1 MAKRRPNG
9 AGSITRRPDGTYEG
23 RVYVTTTEGLRK
35 RVSRYG
41 KTYDEVAEKIA
52 KLLEQESKGVPTP
65 DKTWKLDA
73 FLVYWLEEIIK
84 TTRRPTTF
92 DKYESMVRLYLTP
105 KLGKKAITR
114 LNVKDVRTFL
124 RQLRAEQVG
133 GSTVQEC
140 MKVLRN
146 ALNAAM
152 REELLLRNVVTL
164 VGIPSAESKEV
175 IPWSA
180 PEAIAFLRSARPHRL
195 YAAFVLAL
203 VLGLRRGELLGLR
216 WIDLDLGQGVAH
228 PRKQVQRQKG
238 KGLVLV
244 DLKTK
249 ASKGALP
256 LPLFCIEALG
266 ERRRLIELETARA
279 GRQWTDLDLVFST
292 ETGGLYDPDHFSQC
306 FHRRLK
312 RSGQRRVRLH
322 DTRHTCGSLLAWLGV
337 HPNDAQKILRHSN
350 IQTTLAIY
358 THVTTETQRAA
369 AAKISAKLRDGMDG
383 R

>member
-9 AGSITRRPDGTYEG
+9 AGSITRRADGTYHG
-23 RVYVTTTEGLRK
+23 RVYVTTTEGLTK

-52 KLLEQESKGVPTP
+52 KLLEHESKGVPTP
-65 DKTWKLDA
+65 DKTWKVGP
-73 FLVYWLEEIIK
+73 FLGYWLEEIVK
-84 TTRRPTTF
+84 TGKRPTTY
-92 DKYESMVRLYLTP
+92 DKYESMVRLYLAP
-105 KLGKKAITR
+105 KLGTKGLTR
-114 LNVKDVRTFL
+114 LNIKDVRTFL
-124 RQLRAEQVG
+124 RQMRAEHVG
-133 GSTVQEC
+133 ASTVQEC

-164 VGIPSAESKEV
+164 VGVPSASSKEI

-180 PEAIAFLRSARPHRL
+180 EEAIAFLRSARPHRL
-195 YAAFVLAL
+195 YAAFVMAL
-203 VLGLRRGELLGLR
+203 VLGLRRSELLGLR

-244 DLKTK
+244 DLKSK
-249 ASKGALP
+249 ASTGALP

-266 ERRRLIELETARA
+266 ERRQLLELEKAKA
-279 GRQWTDLDLVFST
+279 GESWTGLDMVFGT
-292 ETGGLYDPDHFSQC
+292 ENGGLYDPDHFSRC
-306 FHRRLK
+306 FQDRVK
-312 RSGQRRVRLH
+312 RSKQRRVRLH

-337 HPNDAQKILRHSN
+337 HPSDAQKILRHSQ

-369 AAKISAKLRDGMDG
+369 AAKISARLRDGMGG

>member
-65 DKTWKLDA
+65 DKTWKVGP
-73 FLVYWLEEIIK
+73 FLTYWLAEIAQPDV
-84 TTRRPTTF
+84 RPTSYA
-92 DKYESMVRLYLTP
+92 KYESMVRLYLVPRLGTKSLT
-105 KLGKKAITR
+105 KLGT
-114 LNVKDVRTFL
+114 KDVRAFRKGL
-124 RQLRAEQVG
+124 QRDGVG
-133 GSTVQEC
+133 GSTIQEC
-140 MKVLRN
+140 LKVLRN
-146 ALNAAM
+146 ALNSAM

-164 VGIPSAESKEV
+164 VGISSAETKEI

-180 PEAIAFLRSARPHRL
+180 QEAIAFLRSARPHRL

-216 WIDLDLGQGVAH
+216 WMDLDLGQGVMH
-228 PRKQVQRQKG
+228 PRKQVQRHKG
-238 KGLVLV
+238 KGLVHV

-256 LPLFCIEALG
+256 LPLFCVEALG
-266 ERRRLIELETARA
+266 ERRRLLALEKERA
-279 GRQWTDLDLVFST
+279 GEKWSELDLVFAT

-306 FHRRLK
+306 FQRRVK

-322 DTRHTCGSLLAWLGV
+322 DTRHTCSSLLAWLGV

-369 AAKISAKLRDGMDG
+369 AAKISAKLRDGMEG

>member
-52 KLLEQESKGVPTP
+52 KLLELESKGVPTP
-65 DKTWKLDA
+65 DKTWKIGP
-73 FLVYWLEEIIK
+73 FLTYWLDEVIK
-84 TTRRPTTF
+84 PLRRPKTY

-124 RQLRAEQVG
+124 RQIRAEG
-133 GSTVQEC
+133 AGESTVQEC

-146 ALNAAM
+146 ALNSAM
-152 REELLLRNVVTL
+152 REELLLRNVATL
-164 VGIPSAESKEV
+164 VGVPAAESKEI

-180 PEAIAFLRSARPHRL
+180 EEAVAFLRSARPHRL

-216 WIDLDLGQGVAH
+216 WIDLDFGQGVAH

-256 LPLFCIEALG
+256 LPLFCVEALR
-266 ERRRLIELETARA
+266 ERRTLLELEKARE
-279 GRQWTDLDLVFST
+279 GSSWTELDLVFST
-292 ETGGLYDPDHFSQC
+292 ESGGLYDPDHFSQC
-306 FHRRLK
+306 FQRRVK

-337 HPNDAQKILRHSN
+337 HPNDAQKILRHSQ

-369 AAKISAKLRDGMDG
+369 AAKISAKLRDGMEG

>member
-9 AGSITRRPDGTYEG
+9 AGSITRRKDGTYHG
-23 RVYVTTTEGLRK
+23 RVYVTTTAGVPK

-41 KTYDEVAEKIA
+41 KTYDEAAEKIA

-65 DKTWKLDA
+65 DKSWKVGP
-73 FLVYWLEEIIK
+73 FLEYWLTEIVK
-84 TTRRPTTF
+84 PGKRPTSY
-92 DKYESMVRLYLTP
+92 DKYESMVRLYLAP
-105 KLGKKAITR
+105 KLGKKLLTK
-114 LNVKDVRTFL
+114 LSVKDIRTFL
-124 RQLRAEQVG
+124 GQLRAEEVG
-133 GSTVQEC
+133 ASTIQEC

-146 ALNAAM
+146 ALNCAM
-152 REELLLRNVVTL
+152 REELLLRNVVSL
-164 VGIPSAESKEV
+164 VGIPSADAKEV

-180 PEAIAFLRSARPHRL
+180 QEAIAFLRSARPHRL

-228 PRKQVQRQKG
+228 PRKQVQREKG
-238 KGLVLV
+238 RGLVHR

-266 ERRRLIELETARA
+266 ERRRLIELEKAKA
-279 GRQWTDLDLVFST
+279 GGQWTELDLVFST
-292 ETGGLYDPDHFSQC
+292 ETGGLYDPDHFSRC
-306 FHRRLK
+306 FQQRLK

-337 HPNDAQKILRHSN
+337 HPSDAQKILRHSQ

-358 THVTTETQRAA
+358 THVTTDTQRAA
-369 AAKISAKLRDGMDG
+369 AAKISAKLRDGMGG

>member
-9 AGSITRRPDGTYEG
+9 AGSITRRADGTYHG
-23 RVYVTTTEGLRK
+23 RVYVTTTEGLAK

-52 KLLEQESKGVPTP
+52 KLLELEAKGVPTP
-65 DKTWKLDA
+65 DRTWKLGP
-73 FLVYWLEEIIK
+73 FLLYWLAEIVK
-84 TTRRPTTF
+84 PNQRPTTY
-92 DKYESMVRLYLTP
+92 DKYESMVRLYLVP
-105 KLGKKAITR
+105 KLGKKSLTK
-114 LNVKDVRTFL
+114 LNTKDVRMFL
-124 RQLRAEQVG
+124 HQMRAEETG

-146 ALNAAM
+146 ALNSAM

-180 PEAIAFLRSARPHRL
+180 AEAIAFLRSARPHRL

-228 PRKQVQRQKG
+228 PRRQVQRQKG
-238 KGLVLV
+238 KGLVHV
-244 DLKTK
+244 DLKTES
-249 ASKGALP
+249 SKGALP
-256 LPLFCIEALG
+256 LPLFCVEALG
-266 ERRRLIELETARA
+266 ERRRLLELERA
-279 GRQWTDLDLVFST
+279 KAGEKWSELDLVFGT

-306 FHRRLK
+306 FQRRVK
-312 RSGQRRVRLH
+312 RSAQRRVRLH

-337 HPNDAQKILRHSN
+337 HPNDAQKILRHSQ

-369 AAKISAKLRDGMDG
+369 AAKISAQLRDGMNG

>member
-9 AGSITRRPDGTYEG
+9 AGSITRRKDGTYHG
-23 RVYVTTTEGLRK
+23 RVYVTTTEGVPK
-35 RVSRYG
+35 RISRYG

-52 KLLEQESKGVPTP
+52 KLLELESKGVPTP
-65 DKTWKLDA
+65 DKTWKIGP
-73 FLVYWLEEIIK
+73 FLLYWLAEIVK
-84 TTRRPTTF
+84 PTQRPTTY
-92 DKYESMVRLYLTP
+92 DKYESMVRLYLIP
-105 KLGKKAITR
+105 KLGKKSLTR

-124 RQLRAEQVG
+124 RQMTADQTG
-133 GSTVQEC
+133 ASTIQEC

-146 ALNAAM
+146 ALNSAM

-180 PEAIAFLRSARPHRL
+180 AEAIAFLRSARPHRL

-238 KGLVLV
+238 KGLVHV

-256 LPLFCIEALG
+256 LPLFCVEALG
-266 ERRRLIELETARA
+266 ERRRLLELERA
-279 GRQWTDLDLVFST
+279 KAGEKWTDLDLVFGT

-306 FHRRLK
+306 FQRRVK
-312 RSGQRRVRLH
+312 RSAQRRVRLH

-337 HPNDAQKILRHSN
+337 HPNDAMKILRHSQ

-369 AAKISAKLRDGMDG
+369 AAKISAQLRDGMGG